1 MNGHN
6 FFNILLVVFLGL
18 RWVPNPILVDYTDN
32 VLLLDLRV
40 GVQIGCQDA
49 EPKECGLRTKII
61 NV

>member
-6 FFNILLVVFLGL
+6 FFNILLVVYFGL
-18 RWVPNPILVDYTDN
+18 RWVRYPILVDDTDN

-49 EPKECGLRTKII
+49 KPKECSLRTKNID
-61 NV
+61 V